1 MPARDLYHDLVVQAL
16 IKEKWVITSDPLYLK
31 YGDRKM
37 YVDLG
42 ADHNTVGAERQGQKI
57 AVEIKS
63 FISTSP
69 VSDMEEAAG
78 QYGIYKRILSIQEPD
93 RRLYLAI
100 PKRAYVN
107 LFDNEFGRLVK
118 DTFGISLIIFN
129 ENSEVIEQWIP

>member
-42 ADHNTVGAERQGQKI
+42 ADQNTVGAERQGQKI

-118 DTFGISLIIFN
+118 DTFAISLIIFD